1 MLYRIRH
8 AIYLR
13 CFLFKMSCYKNPRG
27 RGLPTPHP
35 TLYSER
41 VDSLLFFDGSFFIRV
56 LCVSYWK
63 SCWIFANEFIICCFL
78 VKKHLF
84 GISVQW
90 KLARKTVPFHKNTP
104 IGSSALLTSTLT
116 SSVIPWNMS
125 MRWYV
130 PPQIIDNRHI
140 HAEGGPDRYRTQ
152 FIVLIILYLIYTLYA
167 LWDAITLCANVLCQK
182 KKIHSA
188 CGKKWKHIP

>member
-1 MLYRIRH
+1 MNYIINPQQRTITTTTNNNNKTSCNVVQNTPC
-8 AIYLR
+8 Y
-13 CFLFKMSCYKNPRG
+13 LFKVLSFQNVICYKNPRG

-84 GISVQW
+84 GISVEW

-104 IGSSALLTSTLT
+104 IGSSALLTSTT
-116 SSVIPWNMS
+116 SLLQLFLETCPWDGM
-125 MRWYV
+125 
-130 PPQIIDNRHI
+130 
-140 HAEGGPDRYRTQ
+140 
-152 FIVLIILYLIYTLYA
+152 FLL
-167 LWDAITLCANVLCQK
+167 K
-182 KKIHSA
+182 
-188 CGKKWKHIP
+188 